1 MMRSVSLHVVT
12 HFVTRVQKNGFKR
25 EIQHVQ
31 CVERVYVSKVS
42 SNKKR

>member
-1 MMRSVSLHVVT
+1 MRSVSLHVVT
-12 HFVTRVQKNGFKR
+12 HFVSCAQKNGFIR

-31 CVERVYVSKVS
+31 CVERVYVSREL